1 VRAFCMVSY
10 GRIASPTP
18 STLLADGGTVT
29 MEVAAPPPAE
39 LTEANLQ
46 VDLILPPA
54 ISHF

>member
-1 VRAFCMVSY
+1 MRAFCMVSY